1 MGQESS
7 QQNGFEKVTLN
18 SHDCGGSL
26 GRDDLWF
33 IIIPSIGL
41 YKNSMHLRI
50 ARIQ

>member
-7 QQNGFEKVTLN
+7 QQNGFEKVALN

-41 YKNSMHLRI
+41 IRI
-50 ARIQ
+50 EYI

>member
-33 IIIPSIGL
+33 IIISSIGL
-41 YKNSMHLRI
+41 RI
-50 ARIQ
+50 EYI